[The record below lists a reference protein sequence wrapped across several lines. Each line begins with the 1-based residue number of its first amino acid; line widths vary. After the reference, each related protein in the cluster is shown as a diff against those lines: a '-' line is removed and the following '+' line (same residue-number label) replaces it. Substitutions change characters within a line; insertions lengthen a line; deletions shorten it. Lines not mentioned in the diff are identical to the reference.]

1 MTKLIE
7 VADVRTEGQL
17 GNLLAYDVGEEV
29 FGSRKDIAALRKE
42 FQDTIGK
49 GSVAA
54 IMTRLESI
62 NPGLAAQY
70 CVKENV
76 LQKFDYDKERRQ
88 GTDIYVAGIKKLLL
102 DRISTKPEGT
112 DALSRS
118 QYINAIEEVEQ
129 VLSKVKTLDEFKA
142 MQTTLRARMRLEQQK
157 DLNDLNRL
165 LTFAQSQL
173 EKGPSQS
180 DLESGRYLGDGVF
193 EKISHEEW
201 KGKKEARITEY
212 FERIAQYEENSKK
225 PLYVLG
231 EKFTNF
237 FLDRTS
243 GKNTINNV
251 LNKENLKW
259 DDYLTP
265 GKKERVAKGTK
276 RKEWE
281 RKVDDPYYRSGGRV
295 AHVEKPEDA
304 VTQFMLK
311 AVQFGHWLDD
321 SSGKFH
327 LVKTAEAFQD
337 LADLIR
343 FSDEEISFGGK
354 LSIAFGARGKGGKG
368 AAIAHYEPAMKI
380 INMTKE
386 RSPGA
391 LAHEW
396 AHGFDNNI
404 HGVSTGYDTI
414 RFASEG
420 LGIKISE
427 NIRNAYEGLI
437 KVILEGDG
445 TNPYTVKVPN
455 EKKSFRRVYSDRRKA
470 VQTRGLS
477 LDVVRQFANEIIED
491 REIEAERIRYKLKME
506 NERAGFAG
514 SEDLMKKLKK
524 IEKKRKAEL
533 NELYQELMYIHY
545 QHTGD
550 YVEHIEVPLEG
561 SMYVNRM
568 REHDGKGKPYYSTII
583 EMFARCFE
591 SWVEA
596 ELNKQGLR
604 NNYLV
609 CGTGEEA
616 VAILD
621 APFPAGKERE
631 LIFKQM
637 DTLMRAVASE
647 GIFKS

>member
-1 MTKLIE
+1 M
-7 VADVRTEGQL
+7 
-17 GNLLAYDVGEEV
+17 
-29 FGSRKDIAALRKE
+29 
-42 FQDTIGK
+42 
-49 GSVAA
+49 
-54 IMTRLESI
+54 
-62 NPGLAAQY
+62 
-70 CVKENV
+70 
-76 LQKFDYDKERRQ
+76 
-88 GTDIYVAGIKKLLL
+88 
-102 DRISTKPEGT
+102 
-112 DALSRS
+112 
-118 QYINAIEEVEQ
+118 
-129 VLSKVKTLDEFKA
+129 
-142 MQTTLRARMRLEQQK
+142 
-157 DLNDLNRL
+157 
-165 LTFAQSQL
+165 
-173 EKGPSQS
+173 
-180 DLESGRYLGDGVF
+180 
-193 EKISHEEW
+193 
-201 KGKKEARITEY
+201 
-212 FERIAQYEENSKK
+212 
-225 PLYVLG
+225 
-231 EKFTNF
+231 
-237 FLDRTS
+237 
-243 GKNTINNV
+243 
-251 LNKENLKW
+251 
-259 DDYLTP
+259 
-265 GKKERVAKGTK
+265 AKGTK

-524 IEKKRKAEL
+524 IEKNVKL
-533 NELYQELMYIHY
+533 
-545 QHTGD
+545 
-550 YVEHIEVPLEG
+550 
-561 SMYVNRM
+561 S
-568 REHDGKGKPYYSTII
+568 
-583 EMFARCFE
+583 
-591 SWVEA
+591 
-596 ELNKQGLR
+596 
-604 NNYLV
+604 
-609 CGTGEEA
+609 
-616 VAILD
+616 
-621 APFPAGKERE
+621 
-631 LIFKQM
+631 
-637 DTLMRAVASE
+637 
-647 GIFKS
+647 